1 MIIQTLEFFKL
12 FEVLWYILYSLL
24 QLWLRNLLWEVNKKE
39 ELFFKNYFFRWGGG
53 GVNYFFFQGGG
64 EYYF

>member
-24 QLWLRNLLWEVNKKE
+24 QLWLRNLLWEVIKKE

-53 GVNYFFFQGGG
+53 VNYFFFKG
-64 EYYF
+64 EESII